1 MGFDGNLGLMNAATL
16 PAIAGLS
23 LEEKWSLAVELWD
36 EVDER
41 QAELPT
47 NPAILKIVEQRFAE
61 FERDPST
68 AMTLEQFKRHFQL
81 P

>member
-1 MGFDGNLGLMNAATL
+1 MIVETL
-16 PAIAGLS
+16 PAIAALS
-23 LEEKWSLAVELWD
+23 LEQKWSLAVELWD

-41 QAELPT
+41 QAELPA
-47 NPAILKIVEQRFAE
+47 NPAILKIVEERFAD

-68 AMTLEQFKRHFQL
+68 AMTLEQFKRRFQL